1 MKSELNARQWALYN
15 LLKNHPDRYLTQMQ
29 IVYALKEWYDT
40 SFYNDQFHDSAT
52 RHLLTKDIRVIN
64 QSEAIQKIII
74 SNSKGVKI
82 ASSAEFEQYINS
94 EFAAIFRKLARTRLK
109 AKKAGL
115 DGQMRIVLGKERDT
129 IEAFADSINR
139 LKAARL
145 NAGMKLADVARELAA
160 AGENGIDVSL
170 LSKMENG
177 YCKPTESVLLILATL
192 YGAEARFLIDDN
204 KMDTGGEKPAQSRLQ
219 TAENRRC
226 DLRNQL
232 GANL

>member
-15 LLKNHPDRYLTQMQ
+15 LLKNNPDRYFTQLE
-29 IVYALKEWYDT
+29 IAYGLREHYDT

-52 RHLLTKDIRVIN
+52 RHLLTKDIRAIN
-64 QSEAIQKIII
+64 DSDIIQKIII
-74 SNSKGVKI
+74 SNSRGVKI
-82 ASSAEFEQYINS
+82 ASNAEFEKYINA
-94 EFAAIFRKLARTRLK
+94 EFAAIFRKLARTRKK

-115 DGQMRIVLGKERDT
+115 DGQMRIVLGSERDT

-145 NAGMKLADVARELAA
+145 NAGLKLADVARELAA
-160 AGENGIDVSL
+160 AGEKGIDVSL

-192 YGAEARFLIDDN
+192 YGAEARFLLDD
-204 KMDTGGEKPAQSRLQ
+204 KISATE
-219 TAENRRC
+219 ENAC
-226 DLRNQL
+226 
-232 GANL
+232 